1 MSLSRT
7 IALFLLLPMLVAWAP
22 SIAVA
27 QNQDAHLVLKLQA
40 FDADAHARLQAE
52 VAKDRSMS
60 LEYACEWSGVVVLK
74 LTDVPL
80 SDRADAIT
88 YVRRLLQSARVDKGA
103 EFLNVHLEARGT
115 GKC

>member
-7 IALFLLLPMLVAWAP
+7 IAFILLLPMLLAWAP
-22 SIAVA
+22 GRTMA
-27 QNQDAHLVLKLQA
+27 QNQDAHVVLKLQA
-40 FDADAHARLQAE
+40 LDADAHARLQAE
-52 VAKDRSMS
+52 VSKDRSVS

-88 YVRRLLQSARVDKGA
+88 YVRRLLQAARVDKGA